1 MRLRPLAETDRGPVF
16 EQTLARR
23 RRGEVEVVVA
33 ELDGRVVGRMGLDFT
48 TFDEPGVVELVAG
61 HVDPAHRSRG
71 IGTALI
77 EHMERVAGERGYSVV
92 ELRVER
98 TNERARELYARL
110 GYELYA
116 AELEERDGTCWR
128 MRKQLEQVSDT

>member
-1 MRLRPLAETDRGPVF
+1 MRLRPLAETDHGPVF
-16 EQTLARR
+16 EQILARR

-33 ELDGRVVGRMGLDFT
+33 ELDGEVVGRMGLDFT
-48 TFDEPGVVELVAG
+48 TFDEPAVVELVAG

-98 TNERARELYARL
+98 TNHDARRLYERL

-116 AELEERDGTCWR
+116 AELEEPDGTCWR
-128 MRKQLEQVSDT
+128 MRKQLE